1 MTNENQNEQEIRER
15 RRKGIEILEYYNL
28 PWSSIYSGLVTPSI
42 KLKSGEQLNICG
54 KVPKLHKL
62 RFLAR
67 TKDKQIYFAV
77 FRPSYDNDSIYYTE
91 KYTFEV
97 EAIGHSENH
106 PTDELFIGR
115 IDNIKEVRKHKQLL
129 LRKHYVYTYQKD
141 DLIGKLK
148 TFELDYHEDDSIANI
163 KKDIEDGWGWPPL
176 CIENYHPNLGFQRL
190 EVLAE
195 GAHYEI
201 LEGEKTK

>member
-1 MTNENQNEQEIRER
+1 MTNENQNEQEIREI
-15 RRKGIEILEYYNL
+15 RRKRIELLEYINT
-28 PWSSIYSGLVTPSI
+28 PWSSIYPGIVTPSI

-62 RFLAR
+62 CFLAR

-77 FRPSYDNDSIYYTE
+77 FRPSYDHDSYYTE
-91 KYTFEV
+91 KYHCEREV
-97 EAIGHSENH
+97 IANSENH

-115 IDNIKEVRKHKQLL
+115 IDNIKEIRKHKQLL
-129 LRKHYVYTYQKD
+129 LRGHYVYTYQKD
-141 DLIGKLK
+141 DLIGKLEV
-148 TFELDYHEDDSIANI
+148 FELDYHRDDSIANI
-163 KKDIEDGWGWPPL
+163 KKDTEDGWGWPPL

-190 EVLAE
+190 EVLAA

-201 LEGEKTK
+201 LKGDKK